1 MLNQSWEANI
11 NRADEL
17 AAKNE
22 ATRELLVF
30 YGRLLRAQK
39 GIYDKL
45 RSRKDYLP
53 SGRLQEDLP
62 GIRPLMLDLLKT
74 VELIGTP
81 VLVGEARA
89 LLQTSEA
96 QLNQLLLEQW
106 HKPSINHFFA
116 KAFLQPYARWLVEFG
131 LRPMQRSG
139 ESKESHC
146 PFCGGRPQVSCLL
159 MKESSADG
167 GSRDLLCS
175 TCLMAWPFRRVV
187 CANCGE
193 ERPEKLAYFQAS
205 QFDYIRIEACDSC
218 SYYLKGIDLT
228 RYGFAVPLVDEVA
241 AAPLDLWARDHGY
254 QKIELNLVGL

>member
-1 MLNQSWEANI
+1 MLKQSWEAKI

-45 RSRKDYLP
+45 RSRTDYRP

-62 GIRPLMLDLLKT
+62 GIRALILDLLKT

-81 VLVGEARA
+81 VLVEEARA
-89 LLQTSEA
+89 LLQRSEA

-106 HKPSINHFFA
+106 QEPSSNHFFA

-131 LRPMQRSG
+131 LRPMQRNG
-139 ESKESHC
+139 ESNESHC

-175 TCLMAWPFRRVV
+175 TCLMTWPFRRVV

-193 ERPEKLAYFQAS
+193 ERPAKLACFQAS

-218 SYYLKGIDLT
+218 GYYLKGIDLT

-241 AAPLDLWARDHGY
+241 AAPLDLWARDQGY